1 MTYSNKKRTNL
12 FKQKFTKLSMENRA
26 CLAKIDMYTHLLTKD
41 GLLFT
46 AREFYPSIN
55 RVRAVPCYFSDPAGD
70 RKSRLFKF
78 TFKRSVDEFG
88 DIWVNKLKPKYISK
102 TPNGEKAILVPVD
115 DIIEF
120 LDPFDLPE
128 EIRKELEKSKFYP
141 ILQAVN
147 KIGVGEK
154 DIGVFGSY
162 LSGMHNDNS
171 DIDIVIRGINNMK
184 LLKSKMD
191 ELRSLLQAKPQ
202 LDEVS
207 KAATI
212 KKYNELYNKENDFD
226 KMIDCRW
233 STIKL
238 DDKRVL
244 KLMFNYK
251 QGEKP
256 QNLVPKHLA
265 KEGML
270 SGIVVDDT
278 GVAFMPRNFI
288 IENEKGQFTVLTYFY
303 NYYFAVKSGNKVQ
316 IKGTLSKDGKSLLIH
331 DRKNH
336 WIKINGS

>member
-1 MTYSNKKRTNL
+1 
-12 FKQKFTKLSMENRA
+12 
-26 CLAKIDMYTHLLTKD
+26 
-41 GLLFT
+41 
-46 AREFYPSIN
+46 
-55 RVRAVPCYFSDPAGD
+55 
-70 RKSRLFKF
+70 
-78 TFKRSVDEFG
+78 
-88 DIWVNKLKPKYISK
+88 
-102 TPNGEKAILVPVD
+102 
-115 DIIEF
+115 
-120 LDPFDLPE
+120 
-128 EIRKELEKSKFYP
+128 
-141 ILQAVN
+141 
-147 KIGVGEK
+147 
-154 DIGVFGSY
+154 
-162 LSGMHNDNS
+162 
-171 DIDIVIRGINNMK
+171 MK